1 MLDRLVRMVVL
12 VLTAVLV
19 GAAPHPLHAAAAAKP
34 VDVAIRT
41 SLGTIVVRLNTAAA
55 PITTKNFLHYVDAS
69 TYNGATFYRT
79 VRRSSEPQARIE
91 VIQGGLN
98 PQTANP
104 MIQTV
109 ALEPT
114 SKTHLHNT
122 DGTIAMARTSDPN
135 SASTEFFIDIGDDR
149 FLDAGGPTGAGY
161 AAFGKVVRGMDVVR
175 KIQQAPATGESIS
188 PPITIVS
195 IKRI

>member
-19 GAAPHPLHAAAAAKP
+19 GAAPPPLHAAAAAKP

-41 SLGTIVVRLNTAAA
+41 SLGTIVVRLNTSAA

-104 MIQTV
+104 MIQTI

-195 IKRI
+195 MKRI